1 MASIN
6 GQTSATGL
14 DKRRAKIVLSAV
26 YGLLSAVNLVMMI
39 TEPTAWQ
46 GVFAAVLLG
55 VALWMWF
62 STHPSTTP

>member
-6 GQTSATGL
+6 GHSSANGF

-39 TEPTAWQ
+39 IEPTAWQ
-46 GVFAAVLLG
+46 GVFATVLL
-55 VALWMWF
+55 VAAIWLWF
-62 STHPSTTP
+62 DTQPRTTS

>member
-6 GQTSATGL
+6 RQSPANGF
-14 DKRRAKIVLSAV
+14 DKRRVKIVLSAV

-46 GVFAAVLLG
+46 GAFATVLL
-55 VALWMWF
+55 VAALWLWF
-62 STHPSTTP
+62 DTQPRTTS

>member
-6 GQTSATGL
+6 GHGSANGL
-14 DKRRAKIVLSAV
+14 DKRRIKVLLSAV

-46 GVFAAVLLG
+46 GAFAAVLLV
-55 VALWMWF
+55 VALWLWADTQPG
-62 STHPSTTP
+62 STS